1 MKRSL
6 LLIIRYQS
14 MTEREKTDFNR
25 GDTNNEHLFKRG
37 LGSTVSEQAHKKLRT
52 DSQPGFTK
60 QAGRG
65 NLYMAKLVWRR
76 TYGWRSVK
84 LTDNPSE
91 SQTDRQTDR
100 QCNGRLSDW
109 LASWFHS
116 FGKHIILLG
125 GLMSGSLGWSTD
137 HYLLAC
143 LIYWLTHGQ
152 SVLIDLSVICWLVD
166 SLINKM

>member
-37 LGSTVSEQAHKKLRT
+37 LGSTMSEQAHKKLRT

-91 SQTDRQTDR
+91 WLTDWMTDRETDTVMAI
-100 QCNGRLSDW
+100 CLTDW
-109 LASWFHS
+109 PAGFIHLANISLF
-116 FGKHIILLG
+116 LLG

-152 SVLIDLSVICWLVD
+152 SVICWLVD